1 MTNQTTS
8 KEAFL
13 HEPIL
18 HRPNANA
25 TTTVSSFPVFL
36 LKLRDLMTSWP
47 NTRSKPVTRLDHA
60 GEWLVFLHIQIH
72 IKSCFHHS
80 CEGTVF
86 EILKMQFLRLLRY
99 IQQLSQQCY
108 DLKKSHPRNEKD
120 NHLNLPR
127 LHLSLAFHFTC
138 FSGERI
144 YLLGVKF
151 DKASSNFCH
160 SKIDSWRYSSNEKEC
175 NIGLWLSYCL
185 TFPGLGFDTMGGLFC
200 YCGLHW
206 SPFPPLSR
214 DSPHQLH
221 SCERLHYLHCEK
233 HQVGGTGTGTIWIQ
247 PLHERDFV
255 NNI

>member
-18 HRPNANA
+18 HSPNANA

-60 GEWLVFLHIQIH
+60 GEWLIFLHIQIH
-72 IKSCFHHS
+72 IKFWGFCATSS
-80 CEGTVF
+80 SSANNATTWN
-86 EILKMQFLRLLRY
+86 KQW
-99 IQQLSQQCY
+99 
-108 DLKKSHPRNEKD
+108 KKSHPETKKE
-120 NHLNLPR
+120 NHLNFPR

-138 FSGERI
+138 FSGEQI

-160 SKIDSWRYSSNEKEC
+160 SKIDSWRYSSQEKEC
-175 NIGLWLSYCL
+175 NIGLLLSCCL
-185 TFPGLGFDTMGGLFC
+185 TFPGLGFDTMGGLLC
-200 YCGLHW
+200 YYGLPSLL
-206 SPFPPLSR
+206 SPRCLETAHIS
-214 DSPHQLH
+214 STLASACTTCIAKNTELAGQEL
-221 SCERLHYLHCEK
+221 ERYGYNLYMKEIL
-233 HQVGGTGTGTIWIQ
+233 
-247 PLHERDFV
+247 
-255 NNI
+255 

>member
-18 HRPNANA
+18 HSPNANA

-72 IKSCFHHS
+72 IKFWGFCATSS
-80 CEGTVF
+80 SSANNATTWN
-86 EILKMQFLRLLRY
+86 KQW
-99 IQQLSQQCY
+99 
-108 DLKKSHPRNEKD
+108 KKSHPETKKE
-120 NHLNLPR
+120 NHLNFPR

-138 FSGERI
+138 FSGEQI

-160 SKIDSWRYSSNEKEC
+160 SKIDSWRYSSQEKEC

-185 TFPGLGFDTMGGLFC
+185 TFPGLGFDTMGGLSWSIM
-200 YCGLHW
+200 LLW
-206 SPFPPLSR
+206 SPISPFPPLSR

-233 HQVGGTGTGTIWIQ
+233 HRVGGTGTGTIWIQ